1 MAEEKSIKLLLKNG
15 SLSGLLTAEMSK
27 WDGIFFSSPRS
38 SYQLLS
44 NEKETKYWGVYLLVS
59 EDKVYIGQA
68 NELLRRISEHEKTKE
83 WWEKVILIT
92 TRNNSLNKS
101 DIDYLE
107 SKLIQIAKSNGT
119 LDLDNVKSGNL
130 QKVDRYREPELN
142 DLIEGGLLLLELIGV
157 KVFTKDSRQSNRLF
171 SVKEESS
178 STYKDIDFFNNDNL
192 FHFNKRKAISFLT
205 EKHYLNFSNCKVN
218 YAISQE
224 KKNTFWI
231 NPHVNALRDKWIL
244 VLNNYQKRSFTILEI
259 PPNEFNIN
267 PDRNAYTL
275 VVRNDRRNIID
286 LNLRIND
293 LVDERSKCDFSKYI
307 KKVVSY

>member
-1 MAEEKSIKLLLKNG
+1 MAEEKSIKLLLTNG

-27 WDGIFFSSPRS
+27 WEGIFFSSPRS

-44 NEKETKYWGVYLLVS
+44 NEIETKYWGVYLLVS

-83 WWEKVILIT
+83 WWEKVVLIT

-119 LDLDNVKSGNL
+119 LDLDNIKSGNL

-157 KVFTKDSRQSNRLF
+157 KVFTKETRLLNRQS
-171 SVKEESS
+171 SVKAESS
-178 STYKDIDFFNNDNL
+178 IFKNMDVINYDNQY
-192 FHFNKRKAISFLT
+192 HYNKSKVISFLVQ
-205 EKHYLNFSNCKVN
+205 KHHLNFSNCKVN
-218 YAISQE
+218 YAILQE

-231 NPHVNALRDKWIL
+231 NPQVNVLKGKWIL
-244 VLNNYQKRSFTILEI
+244 VLNNHQKRTFTILEI
-259 PPNEFNIN
+259 PPNEFNVN
-267 PDRNAYTL
+267 SDRNAFTL
-275 VVRNDRRNIID
+275 CVRNDRRNIID
-286 LNLRIND
+286 MNLRNND
-293 LVDERSKCDFSKYI
+293 YVDERSKCDFSKYI